1 MEIGLKVRDVWEK
14 GQIETVQWSL
24 ELHQKGE
31 ARRRLRL
38 CFQPLLFSLNLSSCS
53 LSLGEDVEHA
63 VPRAV
68 GLLHCLTVV

>member
-1 MEIGLKVRDVWEK
+1 MEIGLKVRDEWEE
-14 GQIETVQWSL
+14 GQIETIQWSL

-53 LSLGEDVEHA
+53 LSSM
-63 VPRAV
+63 
-68 GLLHCLTVV
+68 